1 MEKAQNLANDRY
13 KELCAQ
19 FGDLTIRLQGMQKDL
34 ENLLKQIDALNER
47 PSLTPARRTDLA
59 QIKADQASLRRLP
72 WRRTPRPSRSSLK
85 GITNLVD
92 DPRGPKK

>member
-34 ENLLKQIDALNER
+34 ENLLKQIHSLNDHVPVLHQLEEQI
-47 PSLTPARRTDLA
+47 LA
-59 QIKADQASLRRLP
+59 QIKADQAKFAQADTAKPVQKLDN
-72 WRRTPRPSRSSLK
+72 
-85 GITNLVD
+85 ITNLVD